1 MIFVDTNVVMYA
13 VGASHPHRQNAVD
26 FFLKARAE
34 DTQLVTSAEVLQELL
49 HVYSSVRKLQRLYG
63 ALKLIDDAQIQVWP
77 LDHEDVILA
86 AQLHESYPNLSAR
99 DLCHLASCR
108 RRGANEL
115 MTFDAA
121 LSQAAR
127 VAL

>member
-1 MIFVDTNVVMYA
+1 MYA
-13 VGASHPHRQNAVD
+13 VGAAHLHRQNAVD

-34 DTQLVTSAEVLQELL
+34 NTRLVTSAEVLQELL

-63 ALKLIDDAQIQVWP
+63 ALKLIDDAQIEVWP

-86 AQLHESYPNLSAR
+86 VQLHDAHPALTAR
-99 DLCHLASCR
+99 DLCHLASCQ
-108 RRGANEL
+108 RRGVSDL

-121 LSQAAR
+121 LGQAAR
-127 VAL
+127 AAL

>member
-49 HVYSSVRKLQRLYG
+49 HVYSSVRKFQSLYR
-63 ALKLIDDAQIQVWP
+63 ALKLIEDAQIEVWP

-86 AQLHESYPNLSAR
+86 VQLHDAHPALTAR
-99 DLCHLASCR
+99 DLCHLASCQ
-108 RRGANEL
+108 RRGVSDL

-121 LSQAAR
+121 LGQAAR
-127 VAL
+127 AAL